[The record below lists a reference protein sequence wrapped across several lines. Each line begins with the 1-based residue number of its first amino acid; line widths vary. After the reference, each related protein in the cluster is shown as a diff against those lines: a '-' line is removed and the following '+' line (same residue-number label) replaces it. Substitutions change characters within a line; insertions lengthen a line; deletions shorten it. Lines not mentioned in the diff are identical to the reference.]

1 MQTYICRRQQHS
13 KFNGNRRIT
22 AIKHGTRLRVA
33 GVFGGYPPK
42 YHGSSTLLSLTLRR
56 CVLYSSQDPREDAD
70 DPRKKRDPQG
80 SLLDPA
86 ISDKDLFTEVCIA
99 CIVE

>member
-1 MQTYICRRQQHS
+1 MRRRQQQR
-13 KFNGNRRIT
+13 KLNVNRSI
-22 AIKHGTRLRVA
+22 AAKQHGTRLHLA
-33 GVFGGYPPK
+33 GVFVSFPLK
-42 YHGSSTLLSLTLRR
+42 YRGSSTLLSLTLRR
-56 CVLYSSQDPREDAD
+56 YVLYSSQDPREDAD

-86 ISDKDLFTEVCIA
+86 VSDKDFFTEVRIA